1 MCVIVFYKSPFF
13 DTDTFILSQ
22 TPTTFRKTEIA
33 AVAAATKCFS
43 AGKVCLRSPRM
54 SRRPR
59 RKTSDTDFRDRFQR
73 KPYATDIW

>member
-22 TPTTFRKTEIA
+22 TPTTFRKTGIA

-59 RKTSDTDFRDRFQR
+59 RKTSDTGFRNYFQR